1 MEDNLIQLDDT
12 NKTSKLKGVLG
23 TLKGVFAD
31 MKHPTRNG
39 RLYSRECWEKAL
51 NSDDVKEKLETRTMF
66 GELDHP
72 EDRLETLQERAAIV
86 VTKLEMDDK
95 NGVVN
100 GEADILD
107 TPFGR
112 ILKTFVDAGV
122 KVGISSRGSGE
133 EVASSITEGNEIVP
147 DTFYLETFDVV
158 ALPAVKKAR
167 LELVESKHKDLI
179 TEAFAKEIKQAKS
192 EGQIKELQEYAK
204 QSGIIIKENTSLGGE
219 NITPEK
225 EEENDNID
233 VSSEVISQLE
243 EELNVSNT
251 KCKELENF
259 CNMMKAHSIKVVKDL
274 KETRL
279 ANQMLIK
286 EKENLISQKDN
297 FITQIESYKTS
308 VRFLKHRLEESRNT
322 NTQVKEVDT
331 NAINSLK
338 EELNK
343 YKGLVNSLQREK
355 LVLESKLDNNES
367 SLNDSNDT
375 ISNLQKDFN
384 MVKEQKANL
393 LADNNK
399 LKNEVKSL
407 TDINTSLKNLVD
419 GKYNEINTLNDKVS
433 QLSEQLTESK
443 KANEKLVNEKNLIKE
458 SYLKKRA
465 SDNNIEASEIK
476 KLLKENYTLSDI
488 DNRIN
493 EAIETRNALNNLSYT
508 TLDESVLLN
517 ARIRNEDNVIKE
529 SKENN
534 NSLNMMAKVIKK
546 SSKN

>member
-343 YKGLVNSLQREK
+343 YKELVNSLQREK

-407 TDINTSLKNLVD
+407 TDTNTSLKNLVD

-493 EAIETRNALNNLSYT
+493 DAIETRNALNNLSYT

>member
-343 YKGLVNSLQREK
+343 YKELVNSLQREK

-367 SLNDSNDT
+367 SLNNSNDT

-407 TDINTSLKNLVD
+407 TDTNTSLKNLVD

>member
-39 RLYSRECWEKAL
+39 RLYNRECWEKAL

-343 YKGLVNSLQREK
+343 YKELVNSLQREK

-407 TDINTSLKNLVD
+407 TDTNTSLKNLVD

>member
-133 EVASSITEGNEIVP
+133 EIASSITEGNEIVP

-393 LADNNK
+393 LVDNNK

-407 TDINTSLKNLVD
+407 TDTNTSLKNLVD

>member
-407 TDINTSLKNLVD
+407 TDTNTSLKNLID

>member
-343 YKGLVNSLQREK
+343 YKELVNSLQREK

-407 TDINTSLKNLVD
+407 TDTNTSLKNLVD

>member
-375 ISNLQKDFN
+375 INNLQKDFN

-407 TDINTSLKNLVD
+407 TDTNTSLKNLVD

>member
-219 NITPEK
+219 NITSEK

-407 TDINTSLKNLVD
+407 TDTNTSLKNLVD

>member
-343 YKGLVNSLQREK
+343 YKELVNSLQREK

-407 TDINTSLKNLVD
+407 TDTNTSLKNLVD

-433 QLSEQLTESK
+433 QLSEQLTEFK

>member
-343 YKGLVNSLQREK
+343 YKELVNSLQREK

-384 MVKEQKANL
+384 MVKEQKASL

-407 TDINTSLKNLVD
+407 TDTNTSLKNLVD

>member
-308 VRFLKHRLEESRNT
+308 VRFLRHRLEESRNT

-343 YKGLVNSLQREK
+343 YKELVNSLQREK

-407 TDINTSLKNLVD
+407 TDTNTSLKNLVD

>member
-225 EEENDNID
+225 EE
-233 VSSEVISQLE
+233 
-243 EELNVSNT
+243 
-251 KCKELENF
+251 
-259 CNMMKAHSIKVVKDL
+259 
-274 KETRL
+274 
-279 ANQMLIK
+279 
-286 EKENLISQKDN
+286 
-297 FITQIESYKTS
+297 
-308 VRFLKHRLEESRNT
+308 
-322 NTQVKEVDT
+322 
-331 NAINSLK
+331 
-338 EELNK
+338 
-343 YKGLVNSLQREK
+343 
-355 LVLESKLDNNES
+355 
-367 SLNDSNDT
+367 
-375 ISNLQKDFN
+375 
-384 MVKEQKANL
+384 
-393 LADNNK
+393 
-399 LKNEVKSL
+399 
-407 TDINTSLKNLVD
+407 
-419 GKYNEINTLNDKVS
+419 
-433 QLSEQLTESK
+433 
-443 KANEKLVNEKNLIKE
+443 
-458 SYLKKRA
+458 
-465 SDNNIEASEIK
+465 
-476 KLLKENYTLSDI
+476 
-488 DNRIN
+488 
-493 EAIETRNALNNLSYT
+493 
-508 TLDESVLLN
+508 
-517 ARIRNEDNVIKE
+517 
-529 SKENN
+529 
-534 NSLNMMAKVIKK
+534 
-546 SSKN
+546 

>member
-407 TDINTSLKNLVD
+407 TDTNTSLKNLVD

-433 QLSEQLTESK
+433 QLSEQLTEFK

>member
-308 VRFLKHRLEESRNT
+308 VRFLRHRLEESRNT

-407 TDINTSLKNLVD
+407 TDTNTSLKNLVD

>member
-343 YKGLVNSLQREK
+343 YKELVNSLQREK

-407 TDINTSLKNLVD
+407 TDTNTSLKNLVD

-534 NSLNMMAKVIKK
+534 NSLNIMAKVIKK

>member
-343 YKGLVNSLQREK
+343 YKELVNSLQREK

-407 TDINTSLKNLVD
+407 TDTNTSLKNLVD

-443 KANEKLVNEKNLIKE
+443 KANKKLVNEKNLIKE

>member
-407 TDINTSLKNLVD
+407 TDTNTSLKNLVD

>member
-308 VRFLKHRLEESRNT
+308 VRFLRHRLEESRNT

-343 YKGLVNSLQREK
+343 YKELVNSLQREK

>member
-286 EKENLISQKDN
+286 EKGNLISQKDN

-343 YKGLVNSLQREK
+343 YKELVNSLQREK

-407 TDINTSLKNLVD
+407 TDTNTSLKNLVD

>member
-86 VTKLEMDDK
+86 VTRLEMDDK

-407 TDINTSLKNLVD
+407 TDTNTSLKNLVD